1 MNGFVIAPTNDRIAF
16 LQDVKYRKTTA
27 ETYPGLPLANARL
40 YNDLMYRHWKTW
52 DDGHDSNVFT
62 VELKNGMLVGEPV
75 NIVNEPFEA
84 PVEPNDG
91 IEQVSFSPD
100 GKMIAYSC
108 KKYSGKEYALNT
120 NTDIF
125 YTTFKQN
132 LPATSVDSIQVMI
145 NPLYSLLTATR
156 FCGMPC

>member
-1 MNGFVIAPTNDRIAF
+1 M
-16 LQDVKYRKTTA
+16 
-27 ETYPGLPLANARL
+27 
-40 YNDLMYRHWKTW
+40 
-52 DDGHDSNVFT
+52 
-62 VELKNGMLVGEPV
+62 
-75 NIVNEPFEA
+75 NEPFEA

-125 YTTFKQN
+125 LY
-132 LPATSVDSIQVMI
+132 DIQTKSTRNI
-145 NPLYSLLTATR
+145 SGFNQGYDKSRSSLLTATR